1 MARVRNSHW
10 RGIAIVAGLLLLA
23 GGALAQSSSINPAT
37 PPAERTPSELP
48 VVPELPAAP
57 APHVYTPPPAA
68 QPGQFSPSPNYIGPV
83 TGYGTGGMQQPPG
96 SGPNPPYPPG
106 GLMH

>member
-1 MARVRNSHW
+1 MSH
-10 RGIAIVAGLLLLA
+10 GSVIAMLAGLLLAA
-23 GGALAQSSSINPAT
+23 GAAMAQSPAAT
-37 PPAERTPSELP
+37 SPETSPAERVPPYLP
-48 VVPELPAAP
+48 VVPQLPPTP
-57 APHVYTPPPAA
+57 APHVYSPAPAA
-68 QPGQFSPSPNYIGPV
+68 QPGQFSPPPTSTGPV

>member
-1 MARVRNSHW
+1 MSH
-10 RGIAIVAGLLLLA
+10 GCVVAIGVGLLLAAA
-23 GGALAQSSSINPAT
+23 GAAMAQPSTISPDT
-37 PPAERTPSELP
+37 PPSQRVPPFLP
-48 VVPELPAAP
+48 VVPQLPPTPTPGVQTPTPAAR
-57 APHVYTPPPAA
+57 
-68 QPGQFSPSPNYIGPV
+68 PGQFSPPPNYIGPV